1 MQFLKLC
8 AAFSGM
14 NMGAAQGGGN
24 GVGGVNIMSD
34 LISRDA
40 LLEDLRESVNWLH
53 KIYGDLKYEDEKRIC
68 GAEIASFSEVI
79 MRVKDFPAVD
89 AEPVRHASLKETGYD
104 EAWCNWG
111 DCTKCG
117 TSNIFGS
124 KYCNEC
130 GAKLDGGKQDAD

>member
-1 MQFLKLC
+1 MR
-8 AAFSGM
+8 
-14 NMGAAQGGGN
+14 
-24 GVGGVNIMSD
+24 
-34 LISRDA
+34 LIDA
-40 LLEDLRESVNWLH
+40 DAPRKTFVDWLNWYKGSEAVRSIVREAVDIL
-53 KIYGDLKYEDEKRIC
+53 DET
-68 GAEIASFSEVI
+68 
-79 MRVKDFPAVD
+79 PTVD

-130 GAKLDGGKQDAD
+130 GAKLDGGKQDD